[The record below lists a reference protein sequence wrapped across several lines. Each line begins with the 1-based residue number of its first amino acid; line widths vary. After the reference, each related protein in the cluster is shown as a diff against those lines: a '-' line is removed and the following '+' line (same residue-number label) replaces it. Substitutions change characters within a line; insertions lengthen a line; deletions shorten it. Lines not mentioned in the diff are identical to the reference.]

1 MNGMVTTNQE
11 EPTKENFLNKKKFS
25 KMVETAVRMNGMSY
39 LDTIVWLCEQNN
51 IEIEDIKKYLS
62 PSITENLEKE
72 AMDLNF
78 LPKVNTLDV

>member
-1 MNGMVTTNQE
+1 
-11 EPTKENFLNKKKFS
+11 
-25 KMVETAVRMNGMSY
+25 MVETAVRMNGMSY

>member
-1 MNGMVTTNQE
+1 
-11 EPTKENFLNKKKFS
+11 
-25 KMVETAVRMNGMSY
+25 MVETAVRMNGMSY
-39 LDTIVWLCEQNN
+39 LDTIVWLCEKNN

>member
-1 MNGMVTTNQE
+1 
-11 EPTKENFLNKKKFS
+11 
-25 KMVETAVRMNGMSY
+25 MVETAVRMNGMSY
-39 LDTIVWLCEQNN
+39 LDAIVWLCEQNN

>member
-1 MNGMVTTNQE
+1 
-11 EPTKENFLNKKKFS
+11 
-25 KMVETAVRMNGMSY
+25 MNGMSY

-62 PSITENLEKE
+62 SSITENLEKE

>member
-1 MNGMVTTNQE
+1 
-11 EPTKENFLNKKKFS
+11 
-25 KMVETAVRMNGMSY
+25 MNGMSY
-39 LDTIVWLCEQNN
+39 LDTIVWLCEKNN

>member
-1 MNGMVTTNQE
+1 
-11 EPTKENFLNKKKFS
+11 
-25 KMVETAVRMNGMSY
+25 MNGMSY
-39 LDTIVWLCEQNN
+39 LDAIVWLCEQNN